1 MLWYIHINMN
11 IPFTLY
17 IGKKVASETVAR
29 SNAVPQQERSRT
41 KWEGSIFRGRPPKP
55 QHSISTTSLMPVE
68 DTNVFTDGPVYRT
81 QSKPDLERHLLMDT
95 VGYEGALPS
104 DPAVARDVN
113 DSVPHIEMGLQF
125 ALMNLKGLQQQIW
138 ILKSHVATANQNVD
152 GASLLNSRSHIQ
164 SALSNVEC
172 SLQDSARSLEIAFLN
187 AGYSLS
193 DLSLST
199 RSTPVRDVGTGLY
212 NRSSSV
218 CSSRNSRKFSRS
230 GSGGAITMSRQ
241 SSGLSTKLGTPSL
254 ASDSG
259 DAKKQLK
266 FEHSKSYVVDK
277 KFVAFQHVR
286 VCNSV

>member
-1 MLWYIHINMN
+1 MN

-41 KWEGSIFRGRPPKP
+41 KWEGSSYRGRPPKP
-55 QHSISTTSLMPVE
+55 QHSISTTSLMAVE
-68 DTNVFTDGPVYRT
+68 DANVFTDGPVYRT
-81 QSKPDLERHLLMDT
+81 QSKPDFERHLMLDT
-95 VGYEGALPS
+95 VGHEGALPS
-104 DPAVARDVN
+104 NPAVARDVN
-113 DSVPHIEMGLQF
+113 QSVPHNVIEMGLQF
-125 ALMNLKGLQQQIW
+125 ALMNLKGLQQQIS
-138 ILKSHVATANQNVD
+138 ILRSHVTTANQNID
-152 GASLLNSRSHIQ
+152 GASLLNSQSHIQ

-241 SSGLSTKLGTPSL
+241 SSGLSTKLVTPSL
-254 ASDSG
+254 PSDSG

-266 FEHSKSYVVDK
+266 FEHSKSWLTRNLWHFNMSVFVV
-277 KFVAFQHVR
+277 QYE
-286 VCNSV
+286 